1 MQHLSMNPKLT
12 PSAVSLALSASA
24 TVVGGNQFPS
34 AGDVVI
40 SPDRLVDG
48 TEVNTHQRRVK
59 AEQIDHNNVDIGG
72 SNIDVDV
79 GILSGYND
87 GSRRNGNK
95 FTFQRQPRGFG
106 MSSRFLQEEVPTC
119 SYPETCEPN
128 LCACTANGGTG
139 NPGYECAAEL
149 NAVCNKVTDVNG
161 TTWSIA
167 GCVGNVKYYR
177 KVWCPFAEC
186 IVNGGTY
193 ATCYCEMYQTV
204 CDIYG
209 DRQKYEV
216 SSFFG

>member
-1 MQHLSMNPKLT
+1 MNPKLT

-161 TTWSIA
+161 RH
-167 GCVGNVKYYR
+167 G
-177 KVWCPFAEC
+177 P
-186 IVNGGTY
+186 
-193 ATCYCEMYQTV
+193 
-204 CDIYG
+204 
-209 DRQKYEV
+209 
-216 SSFFG
+216 